1 MLFCETGYAPVCT
14 FRFFCRACTSIN
26 MSLKYK
32 LCRRSERSHQRRLPK
47 KQNSKKKQ
55 NREMNKR
62 KPKNANKTMKKQKAR
77 KSSKKKNGQKKAAK
91 RKIDCEQV
99 AKFDLVT
106 HHYIFQNCELF
117 FDSMADINGKTTFF
131 RVFPILERIGK
142 LMIWT
147 IFFKQC

>member
-1 MLFCETGYAPVCT
+1 MP
-14 FRFFCRACTSIN
+14 
-26 MSLKYK
+26 
-32 LCRRSERSHQRRLPK
+32 PK
-47 KQNSKKKQ
+47 
-55 NREMNKR
+55 KR
-62 KPKNANKTMKKQKAR
+62 KPKKQSSRKVNKKKPNKKVRKKINKQKEIL
-77 KSSKKKNGQKKAAK
+77 SSKKKNGQKKAAK

-142 LMIWT
+142 
-147 IFFKQC
+147 

>member
-1 MLFCETGYAPVCT
+1 MEKGREYLKKWYKKEPEAQAQQKKRMKARKTPPTKPKSQKML
-14 FRFFCRACTSIN
+14 
-26 MSLKYK
+26 
-32 LCRRSERSHQRRLPK
+32 
-47 KQNSKKKQ
+47 SKK
-55 NREMNKR
+55 
-62 KPKNANKTMKKQKAR
+62 MKKQKAR

-142 LMIWT
+142 
-147 IFFKQC
+147 